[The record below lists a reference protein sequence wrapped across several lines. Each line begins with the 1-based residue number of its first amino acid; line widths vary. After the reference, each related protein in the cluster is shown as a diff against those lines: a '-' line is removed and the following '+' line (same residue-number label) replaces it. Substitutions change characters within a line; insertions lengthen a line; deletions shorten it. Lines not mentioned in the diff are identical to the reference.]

1 MEREAAE
8 KTIVRDALHDLQRKI
23 VADQVPNWREIE
35 FYTSL
40 HISQFPM

>member
-23 VADQVPNWREIE
+23 VAAIKIPNWREN
-35 FYTSL
+35 
-40 HISQFPM
+40 